1 MRINVWQVG
10 YNTTSDFV
18 LQNKDKAECKKVG
31 WVEPRHVNHWK
42 DDVWDLLNWS
52 CWTDEKPAGVH
63 SPLTHCNSD
72 IILQREGC
80 KSFWA
85 AKPFGWKKCES
96 LDVAINEI
104 KTVSHSIWLFY
115 DAKRV
120 SGEYT
125 TIEGKAL
132 WRKNDKSEWSE
143 VTW

>member
-18 LQNKDKAECKKVG
+18 LQNKDKAECKQVG
-31 WVEPRHVNHWK
+31 WIEPRQVHRWK

-52 CWTDEKPAGVH
+52 CWTDEKPANVH

-72 IILQREGC
+72 IILQRKGC

-85 AKPFGWKKCES
+85 AKPFGWKECKS
-96 LDVAINEI
+96 LDEAINEI
-104 KTVSHSIWLFY
+104 KKVFHSIWLFY

-125 TIEGKAL
+125 TREGKAL
-132 WRKNDKSEWSE
+132 WRKNDKCEWSE